1 MQLRSGRVT
10 IRTTSRQDLTDLMT
24 LWNDGRV
31 MQWVGFPNGL
41 GYDEEKIA
49 RWFEKLQSHPHRHHF
64 VVYANSVG
72 FCGEVYYAVDQAH
85 RRAELDIKFVPS
97 AQGRGLAT
105 DALQTLIRHAFENE
119 KEVDIVWTEPRVN
132 NIASRKLYTRCG
144 LTPQPRP
151 SDLEPFESYWA
162 LARESWL
169 TLSKART
176 SQPSN

>member
-1 MQLRSGRVT
+1 MQLHGDRVT
-10 IRTTSRQDLTDLMT
+10 IRTTTLQDLADLMT

-49 RWFEKLQSHPHRHHF
+49 HWFETLQSQPFRHHF
-64 VVYANSVG
+64 VVHVDDVG

-85 RRAELDIKFVPS
+85 RRAALDIKFVPS

-105 DALQTLIRHAFENE
+105 DALQTLIRHIFQVE
-119 KEVDIVWTEPRVN
+119 KEVDVVWTEPWQD
-132 NIASRKLYTRCG
+132 NIASRKLYARCG

-151 SDLEPFESYWA
+151 RDLEPFESYWA
-162 LARESWL
+162 SSRESWHFANHL
-169 TLSKART
+169 TT
-176 SQPSN
+176 